1 METQHEPE
9 DQPESFKVGSQF
21 LIRLNEYEISKGIFI
36 IGHRL
41 VPFRSDRSSVSKLRF
56 EDADGH
62 QIKLRIAGI
71 ALTQA
76 LQYFAIYGGLF
87 VAKRLFDEDE
97 ANGPMIGSAKPS
109 SGPAIIRVRGVF
121 PIARYWNGR
130 AIPLR
135 SICTNSILPSR
146 KPDRPCTAHSP
157 YQGTGRSLI
166 STCASR
172 TLLVGRITTFMSS
185 S

>member
-109 SGPAIIRVRGVF
+109 PGQLSSAIGACFPSHDTGTAGLFRFEVSVRTRYYHRGNQTVRVPHTLHTREQD
-121 PIARYWNGR
+121 AR
-130 AIPLR
+130 
-135 SICTNSILPSR
+135 
-146 KPDRPCTAHSP
+146 
-157 YQGTGRSLI
+157 
-166 STCASR
+166 
-172 TLLVGRITTFMSS
+172 
-185 S
+185 